1 MQLILYPVLLLLLVA
16 LKHDTN
22 CEVNLFP
29 IFRCPPILVVIAC
42 GCLVTHLPEPPRR
55 WPPNESETEDDNL
68 IWPYFNTS
76 RAASELHT
84 DNN

>member
-1 MQLILYPVLLLLLVA
+1 MTPIVKLIYFLYFGVPLFWSSSRVVVLSLTYLNHRV
-16 LKHDTN
+16 
-22 CEVNLFP
+22 
-29 IFRCPPILVVIAC
+29 
-42 GCLVTHLPEPPRR
+42 R